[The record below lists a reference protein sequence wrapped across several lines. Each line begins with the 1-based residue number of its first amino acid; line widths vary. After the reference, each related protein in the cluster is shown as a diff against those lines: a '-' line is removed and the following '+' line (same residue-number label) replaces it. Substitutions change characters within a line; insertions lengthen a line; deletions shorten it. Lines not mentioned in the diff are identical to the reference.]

1 MEISPF
7 FFHQLFRSNRI
18 FRSATRVVRWCSV
31 RWIIFLT
38 RFAILK
44 PEFEFPNNSPSFKDT
59 KKGRGEG
66 RSNRKRE
73 EKWLKPTEER
83 ISIRWFVKCPKTAG
97 RERRLASIQTDYS
110 REEKE
115 AGKKRIGVSI
125 PENTPMERYFWYSE
139 EETRGNIEIRIREK
153 EEEEEEE
160 KRRIIKNRE

>member
-1 MEISPF
+1 M
-7 FFHQLFRSNRI
+7 FRSMDYFFNTIRD
-18 FRSATRVVRWCSV
+18 
-31 RWIIFLT
+31 
-38 RFAILK
+38 
-44 PEFEFPNNSPSFKDT
+44 FEFANNSPSFKDT

-73 EKWLKPTEER
+73 EKWLKPSR
-83 ISIRWFVKCPKTAG
+83 RRRGSPSVSSSSVQKQ
-97 RERRLASIQTDYS
+97 RRLASIIIRACNFFLPLQTDYS

-125 PENTPMERYFWYSE
+125 PENTPMERYLWYSE

-160 KRRIIKNRE
+160 KRRIIKKERE